1 MHVGSTPGAKD
12 LVDSGEIQQTAYLAP
27 LNVPS
32 NSTLYARMW
41 TKIVGIW
48 PFQLYRPRRFVF

>member
-1 MHVGSTPGAKD
+1 M
-12 LVDSGEIQQTAYLAP
+12 AYLAP
-27 LNVPS
+27 LNVPP